1 MNELDVV
8 QFVQKTLKGRKAQI
22 QELMTEGGIKDMEH
36 YRECMGEIRACDYV
50 LVELSEMLEK
60 QEQRNA

>member
-1 MNELDVV
+1 MNDLDVV

-22 QELMTEGGIKDMEH
+22 QELMSEGGIKDMEH

-50 LVELSEMLEK
+50 LVELSEMLKK

>member
-1 MNELDVV
+1 LNELDVV

-22 QELMTEGGIKDMEH
+22 QELMVEGGIKDMEH

>member
-1 MNELDVV
+1 MNDLDVV
-8 QFVQKTLKGRKAQI
+8 QFVQQTLKGRKAQI
-22 QELMTEGGIKDMEH
+22 QELMCEGGIKDMEH

-60 QEQRNA
+60 QEKRNA

>member
-1 MNELDVV
+1 MNDLDVV
-8 QFVQKTLKGRKAQI
+8 QFVQQTLKGRKAQI
-22 QELMTEGGIKDMEH
+22 QELMCEGGIKDMEH

-50 LVELSEMLEK
+50 LVELSEVLEK

>member
-1 MNELDVV
+1 MNDLDVL

-22 QELMTEGGIKDMEH
+22 QELMSEGGIKDMEH

>member
-1 MNELDVV
+1 LNDLDVV

-22 QELMTEGGIKDMEH
+22 QELMSEGGIKGMEH

-60 QEQRNA
+60 QEQRDA

>member
-1 MNELDVV
+1 MNDLDVV

-22 QELMTEGGIKDMEH
+22 QELMSEGGIKDMEH

>member
-1 MNELDVV
+1 LNDLDVV
-8 QFVQKTLKGRKAQI
+8 QFVQQTLTGRKAQI
-22 QELMTEGGIKDMEH
+22 QELMCEGGIKDMEH

>member
-1 MNELDVV
+1 MNDLDVV
-8 QFVQKTLKGRKAQI
+8 QFVQQTLKGRKAQI
-22 QELMTEGGIKDMEH
+22 QELMCEGGIKDMEH

-50 LVELSEMLEK
+50 LVELSDMLEK

>member
-1 MNELDVV
+1 MNDLDVV

-22 QELMTEGGIKDMEH
+22 QELMSEGGIKDMEH

-50 LVELSEMLEK
+50 LVELSEMLK
-60 QEQRNA
+60 TQEQRDA

>member
-1 MNELDVV
+1 LNDLDVV

-22 QELMTEGGIKDMEH
+22 QELMSEGGIKDMEH

-50 LVELSEMLEK
+50 LVELSEMLKK
-60 QEQRNA
+60 QEQSDA

>member
-1 MNELDVV
+1 MNDLDVV

-22 QELMTEGGIKDMEH
+22 QELMSEGGIKDMEH

-50 LVELSEMLEK
+50 LVELSEMLKK
-60 QEQRNA
+60 QEQRDA

>member
-22 QELMTEGGIKDMEH
+22 QELMSEGGIKDMEH

-60 QEQRNA
+60 QEQRDA

>member
-1 MNELDVV
+1 MDGLDVA
-8 QFVQKTLKGRKAQI
+8 QFVQKTLKGRKSQI
-22 QELMTEGGIKDMEH
+22 QELMSDGGVKDMEH

>member
-22 QELMTEGGIKDMEH
+22 QELMAEGGIKDMEH

-50 LVELSEMLEK
+50 LGELSEMLEK

>member
-1 MNELDVV
+1 MNDLDVV

-22 QELMTEGGIKDMEH
+22 QELMSEGGIKDMEH

-50 LVELSEMLEK
+50 LVELSEMLER
-60 QEQRNA
+60 QEQRDA

>member
-8 QFVQKTLKGRKAQI
+8 QM
-22 QELMTEGGIKDMEH
+22 QERMASCGIKDMEQ
-36 YRECMGEIRACDYV
+36 YRECISEISACNYV
-50 LVELSEMLEK
+50 FVELSEMLEK

>member
-1 MNELDVV
+1 MNDLDVV

-22 QELMTEGGIKDMEH
+22 QELMSEGGIKDMEH

-50 LVELSEMLEK
+50 LVELSEMLKK
-60 QEQRNA
+60 QPQRDA

>member
-1 MNELDVV
+1 MNDLDVV

-22 QELMTEGGIKDMEH
+22 QELMSEGGIKDKEH

-60 QEQRNA
+60 QEQRDA

>member
-1 MNELDVV
+1 M
-8 QFVQKTLKGRKAQI
+8 A
-22 QELMTEGGIKDMEH
+22 EGGIKDMEH

>member
-22 QELMTEGGIKDMEH
+22 QELMAEGGSKDMEH